1 MALSQTPRISIKYSI
16 TVNGERETDRGE
28 WGRRQME
35 EKKKSESNH
44 CIHDL
49 IYTTI

>member
-28 WGRRQME
+28 WGEETNGR
-35 EKKKSESNH
+35 EKK
-44 CIHDL
+44 I
-49 IYTTI
+49 